1 MKKDFQE
8 FSLGIH
14 VGQME
19 PGSVSSADFEGQS
32 AVCLFPGS
40 FPKLW
45 TAGVDATLGPGQEHS
60 SLAVLVPD
68 P

>member
-1 MKKDFQE
+1 MQMWWGETFLSHVMKKDFQE

-32 AVCLFPGS
+32 AVRLFPGS

-45 TAGVDATLGPGQEHS
+45 TAGVDAS
-60 SLAVLVPD
+60 ACS
-68 P
+68 